1 MSHPVVILVAA
12 FNRKAPELNTENPT
26 EINIFRAEKD
36 DKVVGCYTATG
47 LPVGELVID
56 IFNPDYPHFALTE
69 DIAAELLH
77 SMVTEILTGSDQPA
91 FGSHQLAEVT
101 VEATIS
107 EEVRLASDVTDGDCY
122 FEDDSEVAL
131 VVEWEL
137 DFTPVERPSSE
148 PLTLSEDDS
157 EFLDTWLGNPG
168 AMAEAV
174 SLYSH
179 VPWAHSITAASAAL
193 HMTGD
198 EGDLPALYALALSL
212 TEASR
217 ATLTCL
223 DRSGADGSQDHL
235 TRLVLGFILNRVM
248 PTNVLRA
255 DREAEGFGRLS
266 FEERVIA
273 LSLAT
278 EVRDLPFDETHR
290 FERRVVFDVEEMFG
304 REGLRSAGTISVS
317 DSNVETILAGL
328 PKGGSRTSWAKRQAV
343 RALVVGLGLPSQ
355 WDAIALSRGVKMLS
369 LSNDDLLLGDLLSA
383 GQLRVMRER
392 RDFDSEAFDF
402 YIGLLDP
409 HGCSVALAKSVF
421 RRERSRPTHP
431 ERVRRNRRSVRTEE
445 TPTEAM
451 KQGEASNGQESST

>member
-1 MSHPVVILVAA
+1 M
-12 FNRKAPELNTENPT
+12 NTENPT

-91 FGSHQLAEVT
+91 LGSHQLAEVT

-107 EEVRLASDVTDGDCY
+107 EEVRFASDVTDGDSY

-137 DFTPVERPSSE
+137 DFTPIERASSE

-157 EFLDTWLGNPG
+157 ELLDTWLGKPG
-168 AMAEAV
+168 AIAEAV

-179 VPWAHSITAASAAL
+179 IPWAHSITAATAAL

-223 DRSGADGSQDHL
+223 DLGNGGDGAQDHL

-248 PTNVLRA
+248 PTSVLRA
-255 DREAEGFGRLS
+255 DREAEGFGTWS

-278 EVRDLPFDETHR
+278 ELSDLPFDETHR

-304 REGLRSAGTISVS
+304 KRGLRSAGTISVS
-317 DSNVETILAGL
+317 DSRVETLLVGL
-328 PKGGSRTSWAKRQAV
+328 PNGRSRTTWADRQVARAV
-343 RALVVGLGLPSQ
+343 VVALGLPSQ
-355 WDAIALSRGVKMLS
+355 WDAIALGRGVKVLS
-369 LSNDDLLLGDLLSA
+369 LSHDDLLLGDLLSA

-392 RDFDSEAFDF
+392 RDFDSEAFDS
-402 YIGLLDP
+402 YIDPLDP
-409 HGCSVALAKSVF
+409 HGCSAALAKSVF

-431 ERVRRNRRSVRTEE
+431 EKVRRNRGSVMTEE

-451 KQGEASNGQESST
+451 KQGEESNGQESSS